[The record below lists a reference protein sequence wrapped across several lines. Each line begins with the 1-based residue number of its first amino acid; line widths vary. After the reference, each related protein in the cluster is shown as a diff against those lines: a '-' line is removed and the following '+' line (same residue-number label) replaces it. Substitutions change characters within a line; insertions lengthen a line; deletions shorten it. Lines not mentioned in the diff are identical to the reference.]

1 MKIGYSAQTGFVRV
15 AIDENNSGNFH
26 ICLNEKVDLS
36 PSWWQK
42 AYIGISA
49 ATGQLADNHDILAV
63 ETVMGVGDPDL
74 VTVSPLKENQ
84 NVEDQNPMLMSEL
97 LKESGVDENSLT
109 DLQKGLLRVMERV
122 DKEQSLKIS
131 KLKRELEH
139 SLVGM
144 NDERL

>member
-26 ICLNEKVDLS
+26 ICLNERVDLS

-63 ETVMGVGDPDL
+63 ETVLGVGDPDL
-74 VTVSPLKENQ
+74 VTVSPSKETQ
-84 NVEDQNPMLMSEL
+84 TIEDKDTVLMSQL
-97 LKESGVDENSLT
+97 LKQNGVDEGSLT
-109 DLQKGLLRVMERV
+109 DLQRGLLRVMERV
-122 DKEQSLKIS
+122 DKEQSLKLS

-139 SLVGM
+139 SLVGR
-144 NDERL
+144 NE

>member
-26 ICLNEKVDLS
+26 ICLNERVDLS

-63 ETVMGVGDPDL
+63 ETVLGVGDPDL
-74 VTVSPLKENQ
+74 VTVNPSKETQ
-84 NVEDQNPMLMSEL
+84 TIEDKDTVLMSQL
-97 LKESGVDENSLT
+97 LKQNGVDEGSLT
-109 DLQKGLLRVMERV
+109 DLQRGLLRVMERV
-122 DKEQSLKIS
+122 DKEQSLKLS

-139 SLVGM
+139 SLVGR
-144 NDERL
+144 NE

>member
-26 ICLNEKVDLS
+26 ICLNERVDLS

-63 ETVMGVGDPDL
+63 ETVLGVGDPDL
-74 VTVSPLKENQ
+74 VTVSPSRENQ
-84 NVEDQNPMLMSEL
+84 TIEDKDTVLMSQL
-97 LKESGVDENSLT
+97 LKQNGVDEGSLT
-109 DLQKGLLRVMERV
+109 DLQRGLLRVMERV
-122 DKEQSLKIS
+122 DKEQSLKLS

-139 SLVGM
+139 SLVGR
-144 NDERL
+144 NE